1 MFIFVY
7 VGLCACMGKHAQICA
22 CVCTDLYASV
32 YTLWACLCGCVHVYK
47 SVCVC
52 VYPHVD
58 AYICLKAVSG
68 QREGRKL
75 SFILSF
81 SADQLLQLQS

>member
-7 VGLCACMGKHAQICA
+7 VGLCACMGKHAQMCA
-22 CVCTDLYASV
+22 CVCIDLYASV